1 MAAAVVVAVAEPHK
15 PHEPYEQPPKP
26 AQSDGEDYTSVVLPF
41 FIFIKGKTL
50 TGPVVIIM

>member
-1 MAAAVVVAVAEPHK
+1 MAAAGVVAVAEPHK